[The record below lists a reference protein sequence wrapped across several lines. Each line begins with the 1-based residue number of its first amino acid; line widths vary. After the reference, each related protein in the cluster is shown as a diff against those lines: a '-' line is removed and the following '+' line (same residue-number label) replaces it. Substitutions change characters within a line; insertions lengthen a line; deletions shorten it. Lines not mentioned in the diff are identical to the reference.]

1 MNGKRVTIP
10 SYRVRKGDHVTLKQ
24 SSREIFV
31 VRRNMDTLD
40 RQRPPWIEA
49 GDGGFRGFPS
59 RGDPPLG
66 GDEFDQEIVRFLLN
80 EIREDSGLNLEEDRL
95 ARHKLRIAAERAKIE
110 LSTRDEASIEIPL
123 IGSNI
128 FGACNLDTII
138 TRDDLERMIRGFVRQ
153 TIRLTR
159 GALGDASVRPEDVDH
174 VLLVG
179 GSTRMPIVRAA
190 VMELIGREPEADLDP
205 DLAVAR
211 GAAMEAAVLS
221 GAASETVLVDVTPLG
236 LGVQTA
242 REGLVRLSPRN
253 TVLPAR
259 ARAVFTTVSDN
270 QRRAR
275 VTVLQGERPRAE
287 DNVLIGSFDLDGI
300 EPARCGK
307 PDIEVQFDV
316 DVDGILQVRATDLTT
331 TSSEMVTLEAPM
343 SIDDD
348 AVTEAVEQARE
359 AELERALPGY
369 GGARS

>member
-1 MNGKRVTIP
+1 
-10 SYRVRKGDHVTLKQ
+10 
-24 SSREIFV
+24 
-31 VRRNMDTLD
+31 
-40 RQRPPWIEA
+40 
-49 GDGGFRGFPS
+49 
-59 RGDPPLG
+59 
-66 GDEFDQEIVRFLLN
+66 
-80 EIREDSGLNLEEDRL
+80 
-95 ARHKLRIAAERAKIE
+95 
-110 LSTRDEASIEIPL
+110 
-123 IGSNI
+123 
-128 FGACNLDTII
+128 
-138 TRDDLERMIRGFVRQ
+138 
-153 TIRLTR
+153 
-159 GALGDASVRPEDVDH
+159 
-174 VLLVG
+174 
-179 GSTRMPIVRAA
+179 
-190 VMELIGREPEADLDP
+190 
-205 DLAVAR
+205 
-211 GAAMEAAVLS
+211 MEAAVLS

-242 REGLVRLSPRN
+242 SEGLVTLLPRN